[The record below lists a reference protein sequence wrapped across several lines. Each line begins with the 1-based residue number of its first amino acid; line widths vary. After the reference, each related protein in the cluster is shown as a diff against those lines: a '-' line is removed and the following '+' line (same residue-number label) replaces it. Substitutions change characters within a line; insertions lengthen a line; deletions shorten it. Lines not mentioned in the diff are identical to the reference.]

1 MQSRDNGRIFIE
13 FDYKF
18 SDHKFS
24 DYEIK
29 DYHHYLRYHWRIG
42 TFRFYPCGSTHWRTS
57 NPLEWL
63 MALCLLALLKGHR
76 EVWGR

>member
-1 MQSRDNGRIFIE
+1 MQSRDNGQIFIG

-29 DYHHYLRYHWRIG
+29 DYHHYLRYHWRTGSI
-42 TFRFYPCGSTHWRTS
+42 RFYPFGSTNGRAA
-57 NPLEWL
+57 NPLEWFVASCPF
-63 MALCLLALLKGHR
+63 ALCKGH
-76 EVWGR
+76 